1 VCSLLDVYAPSTVP
15 DILQPQI
22 LFPLSR
28 LECVND
34 LTSTD
39 SGCARTLSGEEL
51 ASQLIQWLKLLPVGV
66 FLAECTLNKELT
78 DASTYVDFR
87 LTAQQALLCVNDY
100 NESSIVSSVISCVHS
115 LANPG
120 FDEPLSSIFPNLKI
134 LQRMNNHDLQDALHT
149 LVSRVHRGVQAK
161 SLKALRNQDP
171 PRMSEPTF
179 GESSADQLADSVK
192 DLTLKKPSQV
202 PLHRLER
209 WLRLVLSAK
218 LNDDWR
224 FKEDTGREVSESGS
238 SEHKSG
244 MLILEMLDLLNIWR
258 LDHGNLQQTSSVHER
273 VRWTGRCALICEH
286 LMFIDPEFLYT
297 AHFISLFE
305 DKILCNDRAVFS
317 IPKLALNFITQ
328 SCSWPSTSRIL
339 KVILGVFTKQ
349 EGNIRKGEKPDM
361 SESTLINCVHEE
373 VGIVDTYLEK
383 VQRTKVLDDASSVF
397 EFILLC
403 MRHPRTTLACR
414 LNEEL
419 NPFVSIYSQP
429 PLCKSCVVYG
439 HVSTCR
445 EIFP

>member
-39 SGCARTLSGEEL
+39 TGCARTLSGEEL

-115 LANPG
+115 LANSG
-120 FDEPLSSIFPNLKI
+120 FDEPLSSISPNLKI

-224 FKEDTGREVSESGS
+224 FKEDTDREVSESGS

-244 MLILEMLDLLNIWR
+244 MLILEMLDFLNIWR
-258 LDHGNLQQTSSVHER
+258 LDHGNLQQTSSVNER

-383 VQRTKVLDDASSVF
+383 VQRTKVLDEASSVL

-403 MRHPRTTLACR
+403 MRHPRTILACR

-445 EIFP
+445 KIFP